1 MNPYL
6 DDLEGVYTPWT
17 LLFLEKRR
25 IEKPCVFSS
34 INEGQISLTYINETI
49 NMVGTLRDLVYTYKY
64 REIIISIRMIILDE
78 DVWKFIIPSII
89 LF

>member
-1 MNPYL
+1 MKPYL

-25 IEKPCVFSS
+25 IEKPYVFSS

-64 REIIISIRMIILDE
+64 REIIISIQMIILDE

>member
-6 DDLEGVYTPWT
+6 DDLEGVYTLWT

-25 IEKPCVFSS
+25 IEKPYVFSS